1 MCENGTL
8 CNQNYC
14 NTGFINFSYK
24 DVFTKERVSV
34 TMKVHDF
41 VYIFYLLSL
50 LIWKKVIRKTH
61 YIGCFVIYVLQHT
74 NLGWF

>member
-50 LIWKKVIRKTH
+50 LI
-61 YIGCFVIYVLQHT
+61 
-74 NLGWF
+74 